1 MASDDG
7 QLWVDALSTPA
18 TDAEGRGDAYKQWAA
33 VPAVQATHNGGDVSQ
48 LLRDMTNH
56 DDSNDLS
63 IFNHGNGI
71 AASARDETDIGV
83 NDGDNEEEFDDD
95 DFGDFGEAQAAPV
108 SETQP
113 ITPIIQHRSPRR
125 LQLLDMD
132 DFSSTDM
139 LEAATAVIADD
150 IFPTSRMIA
159 ATSEPYDPPA
169 ILKSPLQVSNRSAS
183 LWSNLSE
190 VPSPQLTDW
199 RTSRIRRTYLVSLGV
214 PVDLDQ
220 VLPAKK
226 RQEKLVLSSRRS
238 LQTSNGPLS
247 ARPSIQSARSAPL
260 PDEEGS
266 DPPTRP
272 ASVPPPATSSLS
284 RSDTSGPPP
293 DFDADYTRQISRVS
307 DVALKNMTAEEL
319 AAHVQELERV
329 KIEASI
335 VLAYWI
341 DKRNSSAEDKTKYEG
356 VIESSIEY
364 AQRLRRHTTRVAAI
378 PRPLSRTKSVTR

>member
-7 QLWVDALSTPA
+7 QLWVDAPSTPA
-18 TDAEGRGDAYKQWAA
+18 PDVEDQGDAYKQLGA
-33 VPAVQATHNGGDVSQ
+33 VPALQTTHNGGDISQ
-48 LLRDMTNH
+48 PLRDMTIH
-56 DDSNDLS
+56 DDRNDLS
-63 IFNHGNGI
+63 ISHHANRM
-71 AASARDETDIGV
+71 AASTRENGGIEH
-83 NDGDNEEEFDDD
+83 NDDEFDDD

-108 SETQP
+108 SETP
-113 ITPIIQHRSPRR
+113 SITTIIQHRSPGWLR
-125 LQLLDMD
+125 LLDMD

-183 LWSNLSE
+183 LWSNLRE

-238 LQTSNGPLS
+238 MQTSNGPLS
-247 ARPSIQSARSAPL
+247 ARQSMQSTRSAPL
-260 PDEEGS
+260 PDDVGS

-284 RSDTSGPPP
+284 RSGTPGPPP
-293 DFDADYTRQISRVS
+293 DFDADYARQISRVS
-307 DVALKNMTAEEL
+307 DLALKNMTAEEL
-319 AAHVQELERV
+319 SAHVQELERV
-329 KIEASI
+329 KIEAST
-335 VLAYWI
+335 VLAYWV

-378 PRPLSRTKSVTR
+378 PRPLSRNKSVTR